1 MKRVMVIV
9 VVLLTV
15 GAAVIGGWWFV
26 NQNPEWWFWAQDE
39 FDRAVGELGLQP
51 KEEPEGLVASGFIEA
66 DEASVS
72 TELGGRIVSLQADE
86 GDEVNQGEVL
96 VELDD
101 SLVLAQLDMAE
112 ADLAVA
118 EAMLSQVKAG
128 ARQEVL
134 EHARSLVK
142 QAEVAQE
149 AALIAWQ
156 DAQAMLENPQDLELA
171 IVAARAQ
178 LAVSDQQVRQAQ
190 AMANSAQVGR
200 DLADE
205 SVQILEDL
213 NGSTV
218 RIPVAP
224 GVVFKKKI
232 RLPVDVLPAARHE
245 QAVATYQ
252 SWEAWNGLEQAEA
265 ARDGA
270 KAYVAELSQQIA
282 QPLTLE
288 AQVNLAEAQYEVARA
303 GVDVA
308 QAQVDGL
315 QLGATSEQIAAAEAQ
330 VEIAGASLE
339 ALEVQLEKLTLEAPI
354 SGLVLARPVHVGE
367 VALPGA
373 PLMSLADLDRLTLTI
388 YVPEDELGKVQI
400 GQPVSVTVDAYPE
413 RTFGGKVVFV
423 ASEAEFTPKN
433 VQTREER
440 VNMVF
445 AVKIELE
452 NPDHAL
458 KPGMP
463 ADAVLHDVVEDGK

>member
-1 MKRVMVIV
+1 MKRVMVII
-9 VVLLTV
+9 VVLLMV
-15 GAAVIGGWWFV
+15 GAVVAGGWWFV
-26 NQNPEWWFWAQDE
+26 NQNPAWWFWAQGE
-39 FDRAVGELGLQP
+39 FDRAMDELGLEP
-51 KEEPEGLVASGFIEA
+51 EEEPEGLVASGFIEA
-66 DEASVS
+66 DEASVAS
-72 TELGGRIVSLQADE
+72 ELGGRIVTLQADE
-86 GDEVNQGEVL
+86 GDEVNRGDVL
-96 VELDD
+96 VKLDD
-101 SLVLAQLDMAE
+101 SLIWAQLEMAK

-128 ARQEVL
+128 VREETL
-134 EHARSLVK
+134 EHARSVVK

-149 AALIAWQ
+149 AAWIAWQ
-156 DAQAMLENPQDLELA
+156 DAQAMLDNPQDLELA

-178 LAVSDQQVRQAQ
+178 LGVLEQQVRQAE
-190 AMANSAQVGR
+190 AIANSSQVGR

-205 SVQILEDL
+205 SVQMLEDL
-213 NGSTV
+213 HGSTV
-218 RIPVAP
+218 RINVAP
-224 GVVFKKKI
+224 GVVFEKKI
-232 RLPVDVLPAARHE
+232 RLPVDVLPEARHQ

-252 SWEAWNGLEQAEA
+252 SWEAWTGLEQAEV
-265 ARDGA
+265 ARDGTE
-270 KAYVAELSQQIA
+270 AYIAELSQQIA
-282 QPLTLE
+282 SPLTLE
-288 AQVNLAEAQYEVARA
+288 AQVNLARAQYEVATA

-315 QLGATSEQIAAAEAQ
+315 QLGATPEQIAAVEAQ
-330 VEIAGASLE
+330 VEVARASLE

-373 PLMSLADLDRLTLTI
+373 PLMTLADLDRVTLTI
-388 YVPEDELGKVQI
+388 YVPEDQLGKVQI

-413 RTFGGKVVFV
+413 RIFGGAVVFV

-445 AVKIELE
+445 AVKVELQ

-463 ADAVLHDVVEDGK
+463 ADAVLKDVVQDGR